1 MHKRIKTLAD
11 LKARLEGWTSDED
24 KLFAEQLKARE
35 ENKLAHFMRWY
46 GVSLHI
52 AVVRASIARE
62 LLEFIDGTAPSAGN
76 DAAEPLSDEEKL
88 SRISTELTNRVV
100 QLDLR
105 LTSRNGSTSHNMS
118 DDAERETWLLLFQ
131 MFNSG
136 Y

>member
-1 MHKRIKTLAD
+1 MRKRIKTVAD
-11 LKARLEGWTSDED
+11 LKEQMLVWKSDED

-46 GVSLHI
+46 GVELHI
-52 AVVRASIARE
+52 AVVRASIAKE
-62 LLEFIDGTAPSAGN
+62 LLEFIDDRAAIAAK
-76 DAAEPLSDEEKL
+76 DAAEPMPDEEKL
-88 SRISTELTNRVV
+88 SRIAENLTNRVV

-118 DDAERETWLLLFQ
+118 DDAEREAWLLLFQ